1 MNSALSWRTDGSS
14 APGASRAMRFRSSEA
29 MRTSALIEVLVCG
42 LPSAEKLL
50 SIFMSETSNDTPRAK
65 ITLRWILG
73 RFSAHFAGLG
83 AAILGVLCFSLT
95 VPATRAA
102 VPELGALLVGAGRS
116 VIAGG
121 LALLVLA
128 ARREQLPARA
138 DLKSLALVALGVIFG
153 FPLCSAIALRS
164 VPAVHALVII
174 GLVPMTTALL
184 AVVRNGERPSSKF
197 WLASSLGAVSV
208 LAFGFTQAKLQ
219 LVAADGW
226 MLAAVFSAAFGY
238 SEGARLTPR
247 LGGWRVISW
256 ALVLSLPFTLGLSFF
271 ALSLQPLSSTVSWRA
286 WLGLG
291 YVGVVSM
298 YLGFFAW
305 YRGLSRTTIA
315 RASQVQLAQ
324 PVLGFFWS
332 WLLLGERVTP
342 AMLITAGFVVAC
354 AAWASHSRVQRAP
367 VTQLGSNRTASGRTV
382 RVRIS

>member
-1 MNSALSWRTDGSS
+1 VRNATPGS
-14 APGASRAMRFRSSEA
+14 
-29 MRTSALIEVLVCG
+29 L
-42 LPSAEKLL
+42 
-50 SIFMSETSNDTPRAK
+50 
-65 ITLRWILG
+65 ITLRSIW
-73 RFSAHFAGLG
+73 RQFSGHFAGLG

-121 LALLVLA
+121 LALVVLA
-128 ARREQLPARA
+128 ARRERLPARA
-138 DLKSLALVALGVIFG
+138 DLRSLALVALGVIFG
-153 FPLCSAIALRS
+153 FPLCSAIALGS

-174 GLVPMTTALL
+174 GLIPMATALL
-184 AVVRNGERPSSKF
+184 AVLRNGERPSSKF
-197 WLASSLGAVSV
+197 WLASSFGAASV
-208 LAFGFTQAKLQ
+208 FAFGFSQGNLR

-226 MLAAVFSAAFGY
+226 MLAAVVSAAFGY

-256 ALVLSLPFTLGLSFF
+256 ALVLSLPLTLGLSLW
-271 ALSLQPLSSTVSWRA
+271 AVTVQPLHAAISWRA

-291 YVGVVSM
+291 YVGVISM

-342 AMLITAGFVVAC
+342 AMLLTAGFVLLC
-354 AAWASHSRVQRAP
+354 AAWASQRRARPAP
-367 VTQLGSNRTASGRTV
+367 VECLETGHTPSGRTAT
-382 RVRIS
+382 VRIS

>member
-1 MNSALSWRTDGSS
+1 M
-14 APGASRAMRFRSSEA
+14 
-29 MRTSALIEVLVCG
+29 
-42 LPSAEKLL
+42 
-50 SIFMSETSNDTPRAK
+50 
-65 ITLRWILG
+65 
-73 RFSAHFAGLG
+73 
-83 AAILGVLCFSLT
+83 LCFSLT

-116 VIAGG
+116 VIAGA

-128 ARREQLPARA
+128 VRRERLPSRA
-138 DLKSLALVALGVIFG
+138 DLSSLALVALGVIFA

-164 VPAVHALVII
+164 VPAVHALVIV
-174 GLVPMTTALL
+174 GLVPMATALL
-184 AVVRNGERPSSKF
+184 AVLRNGERPSPKF
-197 WLASSLGAVSV
+197 WLASSFGAASV
-208 LAFGFTQAKLQ
+208 FVFGFTQASLHV
-219 LVAADGW
+219 VAADGW
-226 MLAAVFSAAFGY
+226 MLAAVLGAAFGY

-256 ALVLSLPFTLGLSFF
+256 ALVLSLPLTLGLSLW
-271 ALSLQPLSSTVSWRA
+271 AVTVQPMRAAISWHA

-298 YLGFFAW
+298 YLAFFAW

-342 AMLITAGFVVAC
+342 AMLCTAGFVLVC
-354 AAWASHSRVQRAP
+354 AGWASRGRVQ
-367 VTQLGSNRTASGRTV
+367 QLPAARFQSSRTPSGRTAAA
-382 RVRIS
+382 RIS

>member
-1 MNSALSWRTDGSS
+1 M
-14 APGASRAMRFRSSEA
+14 
-29 MRTSALIEVLVCG
+29 
-42 LPSAEKLL
+42 
-50 SIFMSETSNDTPRAK
+50 
-65 ITLRWILG
+65 
-73 RFSAHFAGLG
+73 
-83 AAILGVLCFSLT
+83 LCFSLT

-102 VPELGALLVGAGRS
+102 VPELGALLVGSGRS

-121 LALLVLA
+121 IALLVLL
-128 ARREQLPARA
+128 ARRERLPVRA
-138 DLKSLALVALGVIFG
+138 DLRSLALVALGVIFA

-174 GLVPMTTALL
+174 GLVPMATALL
-184 AVVRNGERPSSKF
+184 AVLRNGERPSSKF
-197 WLASSLGAVSV
+197 WLASSLGAASV
-208 LAFGFTQAKLQ
+208 FAFGFTQASLR

-226 MLAAVFSAAFGY
+226 MLAAVFGAAFGY

-256 ALVLSLPFTLGLSFF
+256 ALVLSLPLSLGLSIW
-271 ALSLQPLSSTVSWRA
+271 ALSVQPLHAAVSWRA

-291 YVGVVSM
+291 YVGVISM

-324 PVLGFFWS
+324 PVLGFLWS

-342 AMLITAGFVVAC
+342 AMLFTAGFVLVC
-354 AAWASHSRVQRAP
+354 AAWASRNRAQLAPAAP
-367 VTQLGSNRTASGRTV
+367 VLPAAEVVRASRPTSGRTAA
-382 RVRIS
+382 VRIS

>member
-1 MNSALSWRTDGSS
+1 VSNATPGS
-14 APGASRAMRFRSSEA
+14 
-29 MRTSALIEVLVCG
+29 L
-42 LPSAEKLL
+42 
-50 SIFMSETSNDTPRAK
+50 
-65 ITLRWILG
+65 ITLRSIW
-73 RFSAHFAGLG
+73 RQFSGHFAGLG

-121 LALLVLA
+121 LALVVLA
-128 ARREQLPARA
+128 ARRERLPARA
-138 DLKSLALVALGVIFG
+138 DLRSLALVALGVIFG
-153 FPLCSAIALRS
+153 FPLCSAIALGS

-174 GLVPMTTALL
+174 GLIPMATALL
-184 AVVRNGERPSSKF
+184 AVLRNGERPSSKF
-197 WLASSLGAVSV
+197 WLASSFGAASV
-208 LAFGFTQAKLQ
+208 FAFGFSQGNLR

-226 MLAAVFSAAFGY
+226 MLAAVVSAAFGY

-256 ALVLSLPFTLGLSFF
+256 ALVLSLPLTLGLSLW
-271 ALSLQPLSSTVSWRA
+271 AVTVQPLHAAISWRA

-291 YVGVVSM
+291 YVGVISM

-342 AMLITAGFVVAC
+342 AMLLTAGFVLLC
-354 AAWASHSRVQRAP
+354 AAWASQRRARPAP
-367 VTQLGSNRTASGRTV
+367 VECLETGHTPSGRTAT
-382 RVRIS
+382 VRIS

>member
-1 MNSALSWRTDGSS
+1 
-14 APGASRAMRFRSSEA
+14 
-29 MRTSALIEVLVCG
+29 
-42 LPSAEKLL
+42 
-50 SIFMSETSNDTPRAK
+50 
-65 ITLRWILG
+65 
-73 RFSAHFAGLG
+73 
-83 AAILGVLCFSLT
+83 
-95 VPATRAA
+95 

-121 LALLVLA
+121 LALLVLL
-128 ARREQLPARA
+128 ARREHLPARA
-138 DLKSLALVALGVIFG
+138 DLRSLALVALGVVFG
-153 FPLCSAIALRS
+153 FPLCSAIALQS

-174 GLVPMTTALL
+174 GLIPMATALL
-184 AVVRNGERPSSKF
+184 AVLRNGERPSPKF
-197 WLASSLGAVSV
+197 WLASTFGAASV
-208 LAFGFTQAKLQ
+208 FAFGFTQGNLQ

-256 ALVLSLPFTLGLSFF
+256 ALVLSLPFTVGLSLW
-271 ALSLQPLSSTVSWRA
+271 AVSSTPLEAAISWRA

-305 YRGLSRTTIA
+305 YRGLTRTSIA

-332 WLLLGERVTP
+332 WLLLGEQVTP
-342 AMLITAGFVVAC
+342 AMSLTAGFVLVC
-354 AAWASHSRVQRAP
+354 AAWASQSRARPALVPQRKTSRNP
-367 VTQLGSNRTASGRTV
+367 SGRTAA
-382 RVRIS
+382 VRIS